1 MLFRSPS
8 SRAPCPALDN
18 SLPRRHFPLRLGQGQ
33 DPTQKSSGYAALP
46 VGTTRTARMA
56 VPRAPPPLLSPS
68 ASSTPLR
75 LAAQAA
81 FAPSSKT
88 PPYVLHVIPTASRGY
103 LFAGSDDSIRAFSP
117 SLEPLGTLKSSQKGI
132 TSLVAGAG
140 ECTTAAFTTAR
151 DGTVVGWDMRD
162 LSREAFKLKGAL
174 FLRLW

>member
-1 MLFRSPS
+1 
-8 SRAPCPALDN
+8 
-18 SLPRRHFPLRLGQGQ
+18 
-33 DPTQKSSGYAALP
+33 
-46 VGTTRTARMA
+46 MA